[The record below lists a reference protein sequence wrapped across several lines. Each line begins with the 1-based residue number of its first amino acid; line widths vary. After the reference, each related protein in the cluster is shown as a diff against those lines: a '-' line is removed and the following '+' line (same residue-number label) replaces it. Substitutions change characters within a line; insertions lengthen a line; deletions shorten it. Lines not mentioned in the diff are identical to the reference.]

1 MTSCVEPT
9 ESLGTFLEELLP
21 DQEAELLH
29 LLDCPACQGRARE
42 RLERRSLTA
51 EAVEVEYDGML
62 RDLEERMPALLAR
75 RDEQTAVARRLRD
88 RLLAAPVEERH
99 FLAGTMALRDLGLVD
114 LLLVDSWQLQPAE
127 PALSEERALLALLVA
142 AQFPEPRLAG
152 RVNDLKAR
160 AFVLIASARR
170 LMGDRREAEEGFGRA
185 VACLTCPP
193 DALERG
199 FYCQQLAALRREQG
213 REDEA
218 TGLLWRAALVYNENA
233 DLVEEGACL
242 AELGFL
248 FLAEDQPHRAVLPLS
263 RACEVLGLHRDAS
276 LAVRAQLS
284 LALCEAILGHE
295 AKALR
300 LLKAARPMYGRV
312 ADSPLQ
318 MAHVSWLEGKVA
330 RLTGRQEQAM
340 DLLERARQGFLA
352 QLRLYEV
359 ALTSLDLITVRAKA
373 GRLESVLPLIQDV
386 VEAFPADLGQAG
398 VLLALGSVET
408 ALLAGKGGALDDVLA
423 ATAGMIRR
431 FRREPLLAFE
441 GFPRARAYGIDP
453 NG

>member
-1 MTSCVEPT
+1 MPGV
-9 ESLGTFLEELLP
+9 G
-21 DQEAELLH
+21 AG
-29 LLDCPACQGRARE
+29 AAGRRT
-42 RLERRSLTA
+42 LSA
-51 EAVEVEYDGML
+51 EAVEVVYDGML
-62 RDLEERMPALLAR
+62 RDLEDRMPGLLAR
-75 RDEQTAVARRLRD
+75 REEQTAVARGLRE

-99 FLAGTMALRDLGLVD
+99 GLAATAGFRELGLVD

-127 PALSEERALLALLVA
+127 PARSEARALLALRVA
-142 AQFPEPRLAG
+142 EQFREPRLAG

-170 LMGDRREAEEGFGRA
+170 LVGDRREAEDGFGRA
-185 VACLTCPP
+185 VALLTCPP

-276 LAVRAQLS
+276 LAVRARLS

-295 AKALR
+295 AKAVR
-300 LLKAARPMYGRV
+300 LLKTTRPCTAGWPIRRFRWPTSPGWRARWRGSPAARSRRWSCWRGPVR
-312 ADSPLQ
+312 D
-318 MAHVSWLEGKVA
+318 
-330 RLTGRQEQAM
+330 
-340 DLLERARQGFLA
+340 FLA
-352 QLRLYEV
+352 QRSLYEV
-359 ALTSLDLITVRAKA
+359 ALTSLDLVAARAKA
-373 GRLESVLPLIQDV
+373 GRLESVLPLIEDV

-408 ALLAGKGGALDDVLA
+408 AILA
-423 ATAGMIRR
+423 
-431 FRREPLLAFE
+431 E
-441 GFPRARAYGIDP
+441 GRGVGRPSSPPRPR
-453 NG
+453 